1 MAEKK
6 VIAFIVEGA
15 SDEAAL
21 GTIMKEYFSDNE
33 VQFIVIRGDI
43 TTRDYV
49 SMDSILMKINE
60 QIEEVKKRYRYQTE
74 HFIKIIHL
82 TDTDGVFI
90 ADKFV
95 QYAEIEGIQ
104 YYTDHMETAKVKETM
119 ERNERKADILFK
131 LRRTGKIQGI
141 PYRIYFNSCN
151 LEHVLYNELKDFTDE
166 EKWNMSD
173 DFAEKYE
180 GKAEEFV
187 AFISA
192 PDIAVPGTYQETW
205 NYLEK
210 DTNSLNR
217 HSNMHLI
224 FEK

>member
-1 MAEKK
+1 MTEKK

-21 GTIMKEYFSDNE
+21 GTIMKEYFTDNE
-33 VQFIVIRGDI
+33 VQFVVIRGDI

-49 SMDSILMKINE
+49 SMDAILLKINE
-60 QIEEVKKRYRYQTE
+60 QIEEVKKRYRYQKE

-90 ADKFV
+90 DDKFV
-95 QYAEIEGIQ
+95 QYAEVEGIK
-104 YYTDHMETAKVKETM
+104 YYTDHMETAKIKETV
-119 ERNERKADILFK
+119 ERNTRKADILFK
-131 LRRTGKIQGI
+131 LRKTGKIQGI

-180 GKAEEFV
+180 GKAKEFV
-187 AFISA
+187 EFISSF
-192 PDIAVPGTYQETW
+192 DVAVSGTYQETW
-205 NYLEK
+205 NYIEK
-210 DTNSLNR
+210 DKNSLNR